1 MIRIL
6 LPAALA
12 SVAAGM
18 LMLPQ
23 AASAQTSFDC
33 RRARHPTELAICHD
47 PQLSSLDRR
56 LDAVFRSALRSSS
69 RSDELLSDQQAWL
82 SGVRR
87 CGEDGSCIAAAYG
100 DRIGELTPSQRDREV
115 QIVQEVDPRPAK
127 AQPLPQSAVSNPQA
141 TPDPIPPRSNTPSP
155 WVAVRPSTAAEF
167 SAPPEQTGYG
177 ELPAVDPASEVAS
190 VTEEQPS
197 AADAPVQKQGRPEGF
212 VAVVGGGLVIGL
224 VLAVL
229 LALGT
234 TKALADYTSRRYGW
248 PLILNWW
255 NLLHF
260 VGAVLGM
267 FVSTMGVPMMGLVV
281 FGGCW
286 VIVLIVNIW
295 KTNLLAGLLMTLVQP
310 LVVAILWVA
319 YGITRAKMEGR
330 RI

>member
-1 MIRIL
+1 M
-6 LPAALA
+6 
-12 SVAAGM
+12 
-18 LMLPQ
+18 
-23 AASAQTSFDC
+23 
-33 RRARHPTELAICHD
+33 
-47 PQLSSLDRR
+47 
-56 LDAVFRSALRSSS
+56 
-69 RSDELLSDQQAWL
+69 
-82 SGVRR
+82 
-87 CGEDGSCIAAAYG
+87 
-100 DRIGELTPSQRDREV
+100 
-115 QIVQEVDPRPAK
+115 
-127 AQPLPQSAVSNPQA
+127 
-141 TPDPIPPRSNTPSP
+141 
-155 WVAVRPSTAAEF
+155 
-167 SAPPEQTGYG
+167 
-177 ELPAVDPASEVAS
+177 
-190 VTEEQPS
+190 
-197 AADAPVQKQGRPEGF
+197 
-212 VAVVGGGLVIGL
+212 IGL